1 MKTRGYGI
9 SKNER
14 RVRKEGK
21 QGNIISRVER
31 EWKQKGNRISKYN
44 MRKWRETDGK
54 KVTAVKQMWRKTRER
69 DGKEKRNR
77 KEQTK

>member
-21 QGNIISRVER
+21 QGNIIGRVER

-44 MRKWRETDGK
+44 MRK
-54 KVTAVKQMWRKTRER
+54 
-69 DGKEKRNR
+69 
-77 KEQTK
+77 